1 MGRKSIKENK
11 TRFQL
16 SRENA
21 GFTREG
27 AAATLEFISA
37 DRIEKIENEKTDFL
51 NIRNNLD
58 DMALA
63 IESLKLWIRNT
74 ID

>member
-37 DRIEKIENEKTDFL
+37 DRIEKMKRLFH
-51 NIRNNLD
+51 
-58 DMALA
+58 ALR
-63 IESLKLWIRNT
+63 KLLQCQRVIM
-74 ID
+74 I